1 MSLHIII
8 DGYNLIRQTPRLA
21 SYDRQDIELGRQIL
35 IEELAHYKRTKH
47 HRITVVFDGAQAS
60 LFSQSRDRISGID
73 IQFSRPE
80 QTADTLIKKLAAKE
94 KQKALVV
101 SSDREIVEYAI
112 SHGAAV
118 IRSQDFG
125 EKIVST
131 ARGQNNVSN
140 SFDDKSWNPSTKK
153 KGPSRRLSKR
163 ERKNRLKISKL

>member
-21 SYDRQDIELGRQIL
+21 NYDRQDIELGRQML
-35 IEELAHYKRTKH
+35 IEELALYKKTKH
-47 HRITVVFDGAQAS
+47 HRITVVFDGAQAP
-60 LFSQSRDRISGID
+60 LFSQSRDRIKGID
-73 IQFSRPE
+73 IQFSRLE
-80 QTADTLIKKLAAKE
+80 ETADTLIKKIAAKE

-101 SSDREIVEYAI
+101 TSDREIVEYAI

-125 EKIVST
+125 GKIVL
-131 ARGQNNVSN
+131 AVRGRDDVSD
-140 SFDDKSWNPSTKK
+140 SYDDKGWNVSTKK

-163 ERKNRLKISKL
+163 ERKNKLKISKL